1 MSKTPLKKIIKAKL
15 KANKKLTAAEELREK
30 LKYEIAEELDMPVEK
45 VREIMRVAQ
54 EKLKYEIAEELGLKD
69 KVNER
74 GWSGLTSEE
83 TGRIGGMMAK
93 RKKQLNIPKNEV
105 ILKNQRKDK

>member
-15 KANKKLTAAEELREK
+15 KANKKLTAAEELR
-30 LKYEIAEELDMPVEK
+30 
-45 VREIMRVAQ
+45 